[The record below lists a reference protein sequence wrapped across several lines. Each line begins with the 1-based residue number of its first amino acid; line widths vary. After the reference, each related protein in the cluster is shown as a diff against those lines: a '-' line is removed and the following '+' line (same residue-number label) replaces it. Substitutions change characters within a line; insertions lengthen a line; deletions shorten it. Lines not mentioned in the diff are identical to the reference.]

1 MIEAQQSGGVRHPE
15 DPDPVE
21 STKVVAALT
30 LAVLG
35 VVLSPFV
42 GGAIPA
48 LLALVFAR
56 QAERDISASEGFLLG
71 AGRLPRIRRLAWIAI
86 GAAAA
91 VVVALLLIW
100 VVAMARSAGGPSY
113 GDDVAAAFAAT

>member
-1 MIEAQQSGGVRHPE
+1 MIEAQHSGGARHPD

-35 VVLSPFV
+35 VVFSPFV

-48 LLALVFAR
+48 LLALVLAR
-56 QAERDISASEGFLLG
+56 QAEADIRDSEGFLLG
-71 AGRLPRIRRLAWIAI
+71 AGRLGRVRRLAWTAV
-86 GAAAA
+86 GVAAA
-91 VVVALLLIW
+91 VVVVLLLVW
-100 VVAMARSAGGPSY
+100 VVHMARSAGGPIYDS
-113 GDDVAAAFAAT
+113 GEAVRLPGP